1 MAKKTDK
8 PIPSFLEEHIDKTAN
23 EEIREILEFLG
34 RSHSEGQVRG
44 DHLSKILM
52 YLHMQKTEEYKKTL
66 AKLSLLCGIG
76 QRYVKENYL
85 DGLEA
90 FGIIEVQYG
99 SKWRVWKWRGLRK
112 ERED

>member
-1 MAKKTDK
+1 MSKKNKK
-8 PIPSFLEEHIDKTAN
+8 PIPSFLKEKDKTMH
-23 EEIREILEFLG
+23 EEITAILEFLG

-52 YLHMQKTEEYKKTL
+52 YLHRTRTEEYKKTL
-66 AKLSLLCGIG
+66 AKLALLCGIG
-76 QRYVKENYL
+76 QRYLKENYL

-99 SKWRVWKWRGLRK
+99 SKWKVWKWQGLQN
-112 ERED
+112 